1 MNPEEKS
8 QARKALVAKLLACID
23 PATGET
29 LPHAR
34 GKLADLKMFL
44 RTSDT
49 ARNRAIPAFA
59 RLTKPNDLISD
70 VPAET
75 VATLFTLHPHRAAEK
90 TGNFGA
96 TCRGIAAQFS
106 EEAFD
111 KHFERLLAARTAA
124 DAAKVIL
131 KIGPM
136 ARSKGID
143 INYLK
148 LAKDLGLWSQPIR
161 LEWAKSYFK
170 VNTPDSP

>member
-1 MNPEEKS
+1 MNHENKS
-8 QARKALVAKLLACID
+8 QARKVLVTKLLACID
-23 PATGET
+23 PASGET

-44 RTSDT
+44 RSTDT

-59 RLTKPNDLISD
+59 RLADADLIGD

-75 VATLFTLHPHRAAEK
+75 VATLFSLYPHRAAQK
-90 TGNFGA
+90 TWNFGT
-96 TCRGIAAQFS
+96 TCRGIADRFN
-106 EEAFD
+106 EDAFD

-131 KIGPM
+131 KVGPM

-143 INYLK
+143 INYFK
-148 LAKDLGLWSQPIR
+148 LAEDLSSWSQKVR
-161 LEWAKSYFK
+161 LDWARSYFK
-170 VNTPDSP
+170 VRTTDAS

>member
-59 RLTKPNDLISD
+59 RLADPELIGD

-90 TGNFGA
+90 TRDFGT
-96 TCRGIAAQFS
+96 TCRGIADEFN
-106 EEAFD
+106 EDAFD

-131 KIGPM
+131 KIGSL
-136 ARSKGID
+136 ARSKRID
-143 INYLK
+143 INYFK
-148 LAKDLGLWSQPIR
+148 LAEDLGYWSQPVR
-161 LEWAKSYFK
+161 LRWARSYFK
-170 VNTPDSP
+170 VTTPDAP

>member
-1 MNPEEKS
+1 MNSEEKL
-8 QARKALVAKLLACID
+8 QARKALLAKLLAFID
-23 PATGET
+23 PATGVIHQ
-29 LPHAR
+29 HAR

-59 RLTKPNDLISD
+59 RLAACDELISD

-75 VATLFTLHPHRAAEK
+75 IATLFTLHPHRAAEK

-96 TCRGIAAQFS
+96 TCRGIAAEFN

-111 KHFERLLAARTAA
+111 KQFERLLAARTAS

-143 INYLK
+143 INYYQLTE
-148 LAKDLGLWSQPIR
+148 DLTYWNQEIR
-161 LEWAKSYFK
+161 LKWARSYFK
-170 VNTPDSP
+170 VTTPEAL